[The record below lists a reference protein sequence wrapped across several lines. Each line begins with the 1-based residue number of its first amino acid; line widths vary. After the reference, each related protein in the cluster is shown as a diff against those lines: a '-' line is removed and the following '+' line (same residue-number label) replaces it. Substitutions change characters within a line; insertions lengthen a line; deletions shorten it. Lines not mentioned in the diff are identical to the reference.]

1 MAVKKAT
8 VDATMAKVEAAK
20 AAAPAKEE
28 VKKAAAP
35 AKKAAPAKAA
45 APAKKEEPAKKAAA
59 PAKKAE
65 PAKKAAAP
73 AKKAPAKK
81 AAPAKATAP
90 KAVKLFVEYQG
101 GQVSTQD
108 IAARIFQIPPWF
120 SACIGRMRHR
130 YWKCVAF
137 SICCRGK
144 RRRSFCALLPDLSGN
159 YGAPGFNN
167 GVCSRTCEPQEC
179 GAWIQGTRKARQQM
193 AYPRLVCHGWMLSAD
208 DVLHNR
214 IRLDA
219 FLFL

>member
-65 PAKKAAAP
+65 PAKTAT
-73 AKKAPAKK
+73 
-81 AAPAKATAP
+81 PAKATAP

-108 IAARIFQIPPWF
+108 IAAKAAEASGKKAIKELNVYYQPETNMVYYTADGTEGSF
-120 SACIGRMRHR
+120 S
-130 YWKCVAF
+130 
-137 SICCRGK
+137 
-144 RRRSFCALLPDLSGN
+144 L
-159 YGAPGFNN
+159 
-167 GVCSRTCEPQEC
+167 
-179 GAWIQGTRKARQQM
+179 
-193 AYPRLVCHGWMLSAD
+193 
-208 DVLHNR
+208 
-214 IRLDA
+214 
-219 FLFL
+219 

>member
-73 AKKAPAKK
+73 AK
-81 AAPAKATAP
+81 ATAP

-108 IAARIFQIPPWF
+108 IAAKAAEASGKKAIKELNVYYQPETNMVYYTADGTEGSF
-120 SACIGRMRHR
+120 S
-130 YWKCVAF
+130 
-137 SICCRGK
+137 
-144 RRRSFCALLPDLSGN
+144 L
-159 YGAPGFNN
+159 
-167 GVCSRTCEPQEC
+167 
-179 GAWIQGTRKARQQM
+179 
-193 AYPRLVCHGWMLSAD
+193 
-208 DVLHNR
+208 
-214 IRLDA
+214 
-219 FLFL
+219 

>member
-81 AAPAKATAP
+81 AAP
-90 KAVKLFVEYQG
+90 VKTTEKVFVEFAG
-101 GQVSTQD
+101 GQIEMSVIVD
-108 IAARIFQIPPWF
+108 KA
-120 SACIGRMRHR
+120 
-130 YWKCVAF
+130 KE
-137 SICCRGK
+137 
-144 RRRSFCALLPDLSGN
+144 ALGNKTVKELNVYYQPETGMVYYTADGESGS
-159 YGAPGFNN
+159 Y
-167 GVCSRTCEPQEC
+167 S
-179 GAWIQGTRKARQQM
+179 
-193 AYPRLVCHGWMLSAD
+193 L
-208 DVLHNR
+208 
-214 IRLDA
+214 
-219 FLFL
+219 

>member
-65 PAKKAAAP
+65 PAKKVAT
-73 AKKAPAKK
+73 
-81 AAPAKATAP
+81 PAKATAP

-108 IAARIFQIPPWF
+108 IAAKAAEASGKKAIKELNVYYQPETNMVYYTADGTEGSF
-120 SACIGRMRHR
+120 S
-130 YWKCVAF
+130 
-137 SICCRGK
+137 
-144 RRRSFCALLPDLSGN
+144 L
-159 YGAPGFNN
+159 
-167 GVCSRTCEPQEC
+167 
-179 GAWIQGTRKARQQM
+179 
-193 AYPRLVCHGWMLSAD
+193 
-208 DVLHNR
+208 
-214 IRLDA
+214 
-219 FLFL
+219 

>member
-28 VKKAAAP
+28 VKKAAA
-35 AKKAAPAKAA
+35 
-45 APAKKEEPAKKAAA
+45 
-59 PAKKAE
+59 

-108 IAARIFQIPPWF
+108 IAAKAAEASGKKTIKELNVYYQPETNMVYYTADGTEGSF
-120 SACIGRMRHR
+120 S
-130 YWKCVAF
+130 
-137 SICCRGK
+137 
-144 RRRSFCALLPDLSGN
+144 L
-159 YGAPGFNN
+159 
-167 GVCSRTCEPQEC
+167 
-179 GAWIQGTRKARQQM
+179 
-193 AYPRLVCHGWMLSAD
+193 
-208 DVLHNR
+208 
-214 IRLDA
+214 
-219 FLFL
+219 

>member
-108 IAARIFQIPPWF
+108 IAAKAAEASRLQTDWNHLCAWWLCDNGNLARDGN
-120 SACIGRMRHR
+120 SQACKGNAGI
-130 YWKCVAF
+130 CTCAF
-137 SICCRGK
+137 R
-144 RRRSFCALLPDLSGN
+144 
-159 YGAPGFNN
+159 
-167 GVCSRTCEPQEC
+167 
-179 GAWIQGTRKARQQM
+179 
-193 AYPRLVCHGWMLSAD
+193 CHGGASVSERYSGTGICPCCKKMPPAICR
-208 DVLHNR
+208 VAVR
-214 IRLDA
+214 A
-219 FLFL
+219 FTGTHGGAAETGI

>member
-101 GQVSTQD
+101 GQVST
-108 IAARIFQIPPWF
+108 
-120 SACIGRMRHR
+120 R
-130 YWKCVAF
+130 YRSKG
-137 SICCRGK
+137 SRGK
-144 RRRSFCALLPDLSGN
+144 WKESN
-159 YGAPGFNN
+159 Q
-167 GVCSRTCEPQEC
+167 GVER
-179 GAWIQGTRKARQQM
+179 I
-193 AYPRLVCHGWMLSAD
+193 LSARD
-208 DVLHNR
+208 KYGILYSRWNRGFFLIIICIPKTFHKKEALDEIDRVL
-214 IRLDA
+214 
-219 FLFL
+219 LFYQDEGC

>member
-45 APAKKEEPAKKAAA
+45 APAKK
-59 PAKKAE
+59 
-65 PAKKAAAP
+65 
-73 AKKAPAKK
+73 APAKK

-108 IAARIFQIPPWF
+108 IAAKAAEASGKKAIKELNVYYQPETNMVYYTADGTEGSF
-120 SACIGRMRHR
+120 S
-130 YWKCVAF
+130 
-137 SICCRGK
+137 
-144 RRRSFCALLPDLSGN
+144 L
-159 YGAPGFNN
+159 
-167 GVCSRTCEPQEC
+167 
-179 GAWIQGTRKARQQM
+179 
-193 AYPRLVCHGWMLSAD
+193 
-208 DVLHNR
+208 
-214 IRLDA
+214 
-219 FLFL
+219 

>member
-35 AKKAAPAKAA
+35 AKKAAPAKVA

-65 PAKKAAAP
+65 
-73 AKKAPAKK
+73 PAKK

-108 IAARIFQIPPWF
+108 IAAKAAEASGKKAIKELNVYYQPETNMVYYTADGTEGSF
-120 SACIGRMRHR
+120 S
-130 YWKCVAF
+130 
-137 SICCRGK
+137 
-144 RRRSFCALLPDLSGN
+144 L
-159 YGAPGFNN
+159 
-167 GVCSRTCEPQEC
+167 
-179 GAWIQGTRKARQQM
+179 
-193 AYPRLVCHGWMLSAD
+193 
-208 DVLHNR
+208 
-214 IRLDA
+214 
-219 FLFL
+219 

>member
-28 VKKAAAP
+28 AKKAAAP
-35 AKKAAPAKAA
+35 AKKAELAKKTA
-45 APAKKEEPAKKAAA
+45 APAKEEAKKAAA

-101 GQVSTQD
+101 GQVSTED
-108 IAARIFQIPPWF
+108 IAAKAAEASGKKAIKELNVYYQPETNMVYYTADGTEGSF
-120 SACIGRMRHR
+120 S
-130 YWKCVAF
+130 
-137 SICCRGK
+137 
-144 RRRSFCALLPDLSGN
+144 L
-159 YGAPGFNN
+159 
-167 GVCSRTCEPQEC
+167 
-179 GAWIQGTRKARQQM
+179 
-193 AYPRLVCHGWMLSAD
+193 
-208 DVLHNR
+208 
-214 IRLDA
+214 
-219 FLFL
+219 

>member
-81 AAPAKATAP
+81 AAPAATAP

-108 IAARIFQIPPWF
+108 IAAKAAEASGKKAIKELNVYYQPETNMVYYTADGTEGSF
-120 SACIGRMRHR
+120 S
-130 YWKCVAF
+130 
-137 SICCRGK
+137 
-144 RRRSFCALLPDLSGN
+144 L
-159 YGAPGFNN
+159 
-167 GVCSRTCEPQEC
+167 
-179 GAWIQGTRKARQQM
+179 
-193 AYPRLVCHGWMLSAD
+193 
-208 DVLHNR
+208 
-214 IRLDA
+214 
-219 FLFL
+219 

>member
-1 MAVKKAT
+1 MSTNEIKDNIVILKNIHTNFTEEWIMAVKKAT

-20 AAAPAKEE
+20 
-28 VKKAAAP
+28 
-35 AKKAAPAKAA
+35 KAAPAKVA

-108 IAARIFQIPPWF
+108 IAAKAAEASGKKTIKELNVYYQPETNMVYYTADGTEGSF
-120 SACIGRMRHR
+120 S
-130 YWKCVAF
+130 
-137 SICCRGK
+137 
-144 RRRSFCALLPDLSGN
+144 L
-159 YGAPGFNN
+159 
-167 GVCSRTCEPQEC
+167 
-179 GAWIQGTRKARQQM
+179 
-193 AYPRLVCHGWMLSAD
+193 
-208 DVLHNR
+208 
-214 IRLDA
+214 
-219 FLFL
+219 

>member
-1 MAVKKAT
+1 MSTNEIKDNIVILKNIHTNFTEEWIMAVKKAT

-28 VKKAAAP
+28 AKKAAAP
-35 AKKAAPAKAA
+35 AKKAAPAKVA

-108 IAARIFQIPPWF
+108 IAAKAAEASGKKIKELNVYYQPETNMVYYTADGTEGSF
-120 SACIGRMRHR
+120 S
-130 YWKCVAF
+130 
-137 SICCRGK
+137 
-144 RRRSFCALLPDLSGN
+144 L
-159 YGAPGFNN
+159 
-167 GVCSRTCEPQEC
+167 
-179 GAWIQGTRKARQQM
+179 
-193 AYPRLVCHGWMLSAD
+193 
-208 DVLHNR
+208 
-214 IRLDA
+214 
-219 FLFL
+219 